1 MIAPYDAYGTADGEQ
16 VLLSVQNDRE
26 WRRLAEQVLVR
37 PELADDPDFATNT
50 ARTANRERTD
60 EVVGRA
66 LARLTGREALDALD
80 AAGIACARLN
90 TVADVAAHPQLAARD
105 RWREVE
111 SPVGPLRALLPPIRD
126 VFMRGD
132 SLSRGNC
139 VTP

>member
-1 MIAPYDAYGTADGEQ
+1 
-16 VLLSVQNDRE
+16 
-26 WRRLAEQVLVR
+26 
-37 PELADDPDFATNT
+37 
-50 ARTANRERTD
+50 TD

-111 SPVGPLRALLPPIRD
+111 SPVGPLRALLPPITLPGGAEPSMGAVPALGEHTDELLRALGMTDEQTSVLRRD
-126 VFMRGD
+126 GVIA
-132 SLSRGNC
+132 
-139 VTP
+139 